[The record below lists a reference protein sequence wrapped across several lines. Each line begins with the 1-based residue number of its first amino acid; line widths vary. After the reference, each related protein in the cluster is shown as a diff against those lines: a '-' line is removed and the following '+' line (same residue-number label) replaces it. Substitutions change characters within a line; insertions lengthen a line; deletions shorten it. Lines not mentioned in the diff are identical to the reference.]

1 MLDGAVGIAICHED
15 NPPDGVIIETRAIV
29 LKTALAMRPP
39 PSLDVTA
46 VLPFALALALALLL
60 GVLGGVCPG
69 FAWPDACLKT
79 QFSNLQLPALNALQL
94 GECQALH
101 SFPLV
106 HVPFR

>member
-1 MLDGAVGIAICHED
+1 MLDGAVGNVVCHND
-15 NPPDGVIIETRAIV
+15 IPPDGVIIETKAIV
-29 LKTALAMRPP
+29 LKTALAILPP
-39 PSLDVTA
+39 PSVVTA
-46 VLPFALALALALLL
+46 VLPFALALALSLLL

-79 QFSNLQLPALNALQL
+79 QFSNLQFPALNALQL